1 MAFPIEFSNPDD
13 MATWSKYEED
23 ISADYVTDAGDLI
36 QDGGRLKIVANKRGT
51 AYNNHIIA
59 QKRLNNTG
67 TDGTFTYTCKVM
79 IVADP
84 NNNYSFPQTGPEIS
98 VWNTREVAGPNWL
111 TCTMG
116 IQYVANPWGP
126 PHWNAWKET
135 APGVA
140 QWVQLDTAPVLHPNR
155 WYELELVADMQ
166 AKTYT
171 SFKVTDISGLTPIEY
186 DLTSLIVNQPIA
198 EEDKWPEAA
207 LWITCEAENL
217 FNADH
222 SVSTPYINTVLYDD
236 VDLVIVPPP

>member
-13 MATWSKYEED
+13 MATWAKYEED

-51 AYNNHIIA
+51 AYSNHIIA

-79 IVADP
+79 IAADP

-98 VWNTREVAGPNWL
+98 VQNTRQVAGPNWL

-116 IQYVANPWGP
+116 VQYVANPWGP

-140 QWVQLDTAPVLHPNR
+140 AWVQMDTSPVLHPNR

-171 SFKVTDISGLTPIEY
+171 SFKVTDVSGATPIEY
-186 DLTSLIVNQPIA
+186 DLTPLIVNQPIA

-217 FNADH
+217 FNGDH
-222 SVSTPYINTVLYDD
+222 SVSTPYINTVYYDD
-236 VDLVIVPPP
+236 VDLVIVPP